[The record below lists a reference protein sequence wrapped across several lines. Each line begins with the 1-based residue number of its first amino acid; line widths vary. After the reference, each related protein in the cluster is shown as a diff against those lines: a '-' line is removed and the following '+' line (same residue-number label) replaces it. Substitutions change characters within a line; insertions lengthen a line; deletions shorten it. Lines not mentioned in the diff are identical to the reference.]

1 MKHIQ
6 KIGTLLLALAL
17 LVALLPLSQTHAI
30 VYTAVS
36 PTTASLGLQEKL
48 SVDEPGAVS
57 PAVTY
62 TLKLSSPM
70 QIYSD
75 GTVTYGDAA
84 GVTYP
89 LANGTTVATVSF
101 TAGEVMGISSA
112 TKAYADDPAF
122 IPALQGMRFDRPGI
136 YYWTIEK
143 QITTL
148 STSYTN
154 HNRAQSTNTGTAL
167 VVRVDDIGGT
177 LTPSVNVVA
186 TDVAGTSGKPVGN
199 KITLYE
205 DNYTAKV
212 GNLILKKEVTGNQGA
227 KDQYF
232 KFHIEISGLPALAGY
247 TYTVTTTDGLGIV
260 ATPKYGE
267 NGGSTY
273 TNPTSFTLDASG
285 AASGDVWLKDQEQ
298 IVVEDF
304 PQTGKIKIT
313 ESENTGYTVTN
324 SYVEGTGTPHPGTGN
339 VVDTTMPSGSN
350 LRVVYKNDKASTVP
364 TGVALESLAPLAG
377 VVVALI
383 LAAVLV
389 ISRFRRSRDAR

>member
-30 VYTAVS
+30 GYTAVS

-48 SVDEPGAVS
+48 SVNETGAAS
-57 PAVTY
+57 PDVTY
-62 TLKLSSPM
+62 TLKLSSAM

-75 GTVTYGDAA
+75 GTVTYGEAA
-84 GVTYP
+84 GVKNS
-89 LANGTTVATVSF
+89 LATGTTVATVSF
-101 TAGEVMGISSA
+101 TAGEVIGISSA
-112 TKAYADDPAF
+112 AKAYTDDAAF
-122 IPALQGMRFDRPGI
+122 ITALHGMSFDRPGI

-143 QITTL
+143 QITSL

-154 HNRAQSTNTGTAL
+154 HNRSQSGNTGTAL

-186 TDVAGTSGKPVGN
+186 TDVVGTSGKPVGN

-212 GNLILKKEVTGNQGA
+212 GNLFLKKEVTGNQGA

-232 KFHIEISGLPALAGY
+232 KFHIEVSGLPGLAGY
-247 TYTVTTTDGLGIV
+247 TYTVTTTEGPGIV
-260 ATPKYGE
+260 TPKYGE
-267 NGGSTY
+267 NGGLTY
-273 TNPTSFTLDASG
+273 TNPTSFTLDSSG

-298 IVVEDF
+298 IVVENF
-304 PQTGKIKIT
+304 PQSGKIKIT

-324 SYVEGTGTPHPGTGN
+324 SYDDGTVHNGTGN
-339 VVDTTMPSGSN
+339 EVNATMPNGGN

>member
-36 PTTASLGLQEKL
+36 PTTTSLGLQEKL
-48 SVDEPGAVS
+48 SVNETGAAS
-57 PAVTY
+57 PDVTY
-62 TLKLSSPM
+62 TLKLSSAM

-75 GTVTYGDAA
+75 GTVTYGEAA
-84 GVTYP
+84 GVTNS

-101 TAGEVMGISSA
+101 TAGEVIGISSA
-112 TKAYADDPAF
+112 TKAYTDDAAF
-122 IPALQGMRFDRPGI
+122 ITALQGMSFDRPGI

-143 QITTL
+143 QITSL

-154 HNRAQSTNTGTAL
+154 YNRSQSADTGTAL

-177 LTPSVNVVA
+177 LTPSVNVVS
-186 TDVAGTSGKPVGN
+186 TDVVGPSGKPVGN

-232 KFHIEISGLPALAGY
+232 KFHIEVSGLPGLAGY
-247 TYTVTTTDGLGIV
+247 TYRVTTTEGPGIV
-260 ATPKYGE
+260 APKYGE

-298 IVVEDF
+298 IVVENF
-304 PQTGKIKIT
+304 PQNGKIKIT
-313 ESENTGYTVTN
+313 ESENTGYTVTY
-324 SYVEGTGTPHPGTGN
+324 SYDDGTVHNGTGN
-339 VVDTTMPSGSN
+339 EVNATMPNGGN

>member
-36 PTTASLGLQEKL
+36 PATTSLGLQEKL
-48 SVDEPGAVS
+48 SVQETGAAS

-62 TLKLSSPM
+62 TLKLSSAM
-70 QIYSD
+70 QIYSG
-75 GTVTYGDAA
+75 GTVTYGEAA
-84 GVTYP
+84 GVTNA

-101 TAGEVMGISSA
+101 TAGEVIGISSA
-112 TKAYADDPAF
+112 TKPYADDTAF
-122 IPALQGMRFDRPGI
+122 IAALQGMSFDRPGI

-143 QITTL
+143 QITSP

-154 HNRAQSTNTGTAL
+154 HNCSQSANTGTAL

-186 TDVAGTSGKPVGN
+186 TDVIGTSGKPVGN
-199 KITLYE
+199 KINLYE

-212 GNLILKKEVTGNQGA
+212 GNLFLKKEVTGNQGA

-232 KFHIEISGLPALAGY
+232 KFHIEVSGLPGLAGY
-247 TYTVTTTDGLGIV
+247 TYTVTTIEGPGIV
-260 ATPKYGE
+260 TPKYGE

-273 TNPTSFTLDASG
+273 TNPTSFTLDSSG

-298 IVVEDF
+298 IIVENF
-304 PQTGKIKIT
+304 PQSGKIKIT

-324 SYVEGTGTPHPGTGN
+324 SYDDGTIHNGTGN

>member
-30 VYTAVS
+30 VYTPVN
-36 PTTASLGLQEKL
+36 PTTTSLGLQEKL
-48 SVDEPGAVS
+48 SVNETGAAS

-62 TLKLSSPM
+62 TLKLSSAM
-70 QIYSD
+70 QIYSG
-75 GTVTYGDAA
+75 GTVTYGEAA
-84 GVTYP
+84 GVTNS
-89 LANGTTVATVSF
+89 LASGTTVATVSF
-101 TAGEVMGISSA
+101 TAGEVIGIGSA
-112 TKAYADDPAF
+112 TKTYTDDAAF
-122 IPALQGMRFDRPGI
+122 IAALQGMRFDRPGI

-143 QITTL
+143 QITSL

-154 HNRAQSTNTGTAL
+154 HNRSQSVNTGTAL

-186 TDVAGTSGKPVGN
+186 TDVAGTTGKPVGN

-212 GNLILKKEVTGNQGA
+212 GNLFLKKEVTGNQGA

-232 KFHIEISGLPALAGY
+232 KFHIEISGLPGLAGH
-247 TYTVTTTDGLGIV
+247 TYAVKTTDGPGIA

-267 NGGSTY
+267 NSGSTY
-273 TNPTSFTLDASG
+273 TNPDSFTLDASG
-285 AASGDVWLKDQEQ
+285 AASGIVWLKDQEQ
-298 IVVEDF
+298 IVVENF

-324 SYVEGTGTPHPGTGN
+324 SYDDGTIHNGTGN
-339 VVDTTMPSGSN
+339 EVDTTMPSGSN

>member
-30 VYTAVS
+30 VYAPVS

-48 SVDEPGAVS
+48 HVDEAGAAS
-57 PAVTY
+57 PEVTY
-62 TLKLSSPM
+62 TLKLSSDM

-75 GTVTYGDAA
+75 GTVTYGEAA
-84 GVTYP
+84 GVTNP
-89 LANGTTVATVSF
+89 LATGTTVATVSF
-101 TAGEVMGISSA
+101 TASEVTGIGDK
-112 TKAYADDPAF
+112 TKAYTDAPAF
-122 IPALQGMRFDRPGI
+122 ITALQDMSFDRPGI

-143 QITTL
+143 QITSL

-154 HNRAQSTNTGTAL
+154 HNLSQSANTGTAL

-186 TDVAGTSGKPVGN
+186 TDVAGTTGKPVGN

-232 KFHIEISGLPALAGY
+232 KFHIEVSGLPGLAGH
-247 TYTVTTTDGLGIV
+247 TYTVTTTGGPGIV
-260 ATPKYGE
+260 APKYGE
-267 NGGSTY
+267 NGGLTY
-273 TNPTSFTLDASG
+273 TNPTSFTLDSSG

-298 IVVEDF
+298 IVVENF
-304 PQTGKIKIT
+304 PQSGKIKIT

-324 SYVEGTGTPHPGTGN
+324 SYDDGTVHNGTGN
-339 VVDTTMPSGSN
+339 EVNATMPNGGN